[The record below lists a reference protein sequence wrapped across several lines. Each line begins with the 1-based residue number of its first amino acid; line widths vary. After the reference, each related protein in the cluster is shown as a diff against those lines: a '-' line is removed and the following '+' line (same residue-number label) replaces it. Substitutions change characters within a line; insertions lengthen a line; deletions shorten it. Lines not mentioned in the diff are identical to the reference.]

1 MTIGQ
6 NMSPDESA
14 LSAVVGDGWVVGDW
28 RFGALLRR
36 GIGAGPKGRR
46 TPGESPDIGHEDPML
61 SPTEGAMADIDLPVY
76 KLGSGSDAFVGHA
89 G

>member
-14 LSAVVGDGWVVGDW
+14 LSAVVGDGRVVGEW
-28 RFGALLRR
+28 RFDALFRR
-36 GIGAGPKGRR
+36 GICGGPEGRR
-46 TPGESPDIGHEDPML
+46 TPGESPDIGHEGPML
-61 SPTEGAMADIDLPVY
+61 SPTEWAMADIDLPVY